1 MNQVV
6 TSLQRLRQLCSGK
19 RKSRNQ
25 LFDMPVL
32 GLAGCHWRKIAKR
45 RLKWQ
50 VRWVDQTQYPMIVV
64 ASLSAVPQSCRTHL
78 ACKKQVKSEVNSKTE
93 VEVLHLFR
101 WFTNTP
107 SRRRVEKVRPGQWHE
122 IEEEGQWKW
131 GEGENEMKVTQPGR
145 EEGNAKEEGRRK
157 HQHMKPSPKRA
168 NPGKAREK
176 KSEGRRTRNKTS
188 GGGGG
193 RKRLNQP
200 NTAKTYA
207 YLGTRRTQHTCRG
220 ENTWNRGPMWN

>member
-32 GLAGCHWRKIAKR
+32 GLAGCHWRKIEIEMAGT
-45 RLKWQ
+45 LGWSDP
-50 VRWVDQTQYPMIVV
+50 VSHDCGSFVECGPAIM
-64 ASLSAVPQSCRTHL
+64 PHPP

-107 SRRRVEKVRPGQWHE
+107 SRRRVEKLRPGQWHE
-122 IEEEGQWKW
+122 IEEEGKWKW

-220 ENTWNRGPMWN
+220 ENTWNMGPMWN